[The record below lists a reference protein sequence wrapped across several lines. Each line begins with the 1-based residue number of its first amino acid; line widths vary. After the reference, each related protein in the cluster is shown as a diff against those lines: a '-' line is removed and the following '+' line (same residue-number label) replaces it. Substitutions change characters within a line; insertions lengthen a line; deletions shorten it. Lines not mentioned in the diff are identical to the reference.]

1 MSRTTFRS
9 KPSPNL
15 SIEQIGIGKNV
26 VSNEMW
32 TESIE
37 IFEDAGVHGTF
48 FTLGWIAERY
58 PHMVRRI
65 VADGHELAS
74 HGLMHHRADSQSD
87 VEFLEDVTRAK
98 HVLEDIGSVS
108 VKGYRAA
115 SFSIGPKNLWAL
127 AALAQA
133 GYRYSSSLYPI
144 RHDLYGMPDAPR
156 FAFHPLA
163 HSDFIEIPVTS
174 MRRFGVNW
182 PCGGGGY
189 FRTPVPY
196 GISAHNMRYVG
207 KHDKQPC
214 MFYFHP
220 WEIDPGQPRIP
231 GASRK
236 ARFRH
241 YTNIEKMQDRLKRLL
256 RDFTWKRVDQ
266 IYPVLNGQV

>member
-1 MSRTTFRS
+1 MSPTNDVSDWARRPATTLNDCGVNALTVDVEDYFQVEAFS
-9 KPSPNL
+9 KF
-15 SIEQIGIGKNV
+15 IDRADWDRQECRVERNV
-26 VSNEMW
+26 DR
-32 TESIE
+32 ILE

-133 GYRYSSSLYPI
+133 GYRYS
-144 RHDLYGMPDAPR
+144 
-156 FAFHPLA
+156 
-163 HSDFIEIPVTS
+163 
-174 MRRFGVNW
+174 
-182 PCGGGGY
+182 
-189 FRTPVPY
+189 
-196 GISAHNMRYVG
+196 
-207 KHDKQPC
+207 
-214 MFYFHP
+214 
-220 WEIDPGQPRIP
+220 
-231 GASRK
+231 
-236 ARFRH
+236 
-241 YTNIEKMQDRLKRLL
+241 
-256 RDFTWKRVDQ
+256 
-266 IYPVLNGQV
+266 